1 MHSFFSCVAP
11 LKCAKN
17 MLQILYSVFW
27 IVFQTFQN
35 LLAFPVSC
43 VLLVGLLPVVSA
55 APNDDPFSGI
65 TFKAFSEFVEQHF
78 NFRISLTSVLVVL
91 FTLTNNSDVLNLHA
105 HQQHP
110 LPDEHLQMISGWLK
124 ALARALDKKLGQDTG
139 QLFQTTAN
147 LNNDQRNS
155 AIAIK
160 LNSLYKLLD
169 LSPYDNEGVFH
180 QSRYKQVRKEIE
192 PAYVISPTSIQCQT
206 QSCNGQSFHTNTRN
220 HDTPRVTLIKGS
232 KIYEEVHVLSG
243 KCPQC
248 KTIYYADHE
257 TSAPIDTDDDDSG
270 TKVYLDNAKYLKVG

>member
-1 MHSFFSCVAP
+1 MHSFCSCVAP

-17 MLQILYSVFW
+17 MLQIIYSVFW

-35 LLAFPVSC
+35 LLAFPWSF
-43 VLLVGLLPVVSA
+43 VLLVALLPVVSA
-55 APNDDPFSGI
+55 APNNDPFSGI

-78 NFRISLTSVLVVL
+78 SSKISLTTVLVVL

-110 LPDEHLQMISGWLK
+110 LPDECLQMISGWLK
-124 ALARALDKKLGQDTG
+124 ALACALDEKLGQDTG
-139 QLFQTTAN
+139 RPFQTTDNFPN

-155 AIAIK
+155 TIAIK

-192 PAYVISPTSIQCQT
+192 PAYVISPTYMQCQT
-206 QSCNGQSFHTNTRN
+206 Q
-220 HDTPRVTLIKGS
+220 
-232 KIYEEVHVLSG
+232 
-243 KCPQC
+243 
-248 KTIYYADHE
+248 
-257 TSAPIDTDDDDSG
+257 
-270 TKVYLDNAKYLKVG
+270 

>member
-11 LKCAKN
+11 FKCAKN
-17 MLQILYSVFW
+17 MLQIIYFVFW
-27 IVFQTFQN
+27 IVLQTLQN
-35 LLAFPVSC
+35 LLPVLWSF
-43 VLLVGLLPVVSA
+43 VLLVGLFPVVSA
-55 APNDDPFSGI
+55 APSDDPFSGI

-78 NFRISLTSVLVVL
+78 SSRISLTTVLVVL

-105 HQQHP
+105 CQQHP
-110 LPDEHLQMISGWLK
+110 LPDERLQMISGWLK
-124 ALARALDKKLGQDTG
+124 ALARALDKKLGEDTG

-192 PAYVISPTSIQCQT
+192 PALCYFSY
-206 QSCNGQSFHTNTRN
+206 
-220 HDTPRVTLIKGS
+220 
-232 KIYEEVHVLSG
+232 IY
-243 KCPQC
+243 
-248 KTIYYADHE
+248 A
-257 TSAPIDTDDDDSG
+257 
-270 TKVYLDNAKYLKVG
+270 